1 MQAEL
6 STLKTS
12 ILQSLNKKADFSML
26 DRLNELV
33 AKKVDTEHLKQSQV
47 TLKTELTQDLQLLRQ
62 EINVDRASREQR
74 VLEKVESLS

>member
-62 EINVDRASREQR
+62 EINVDRASRE
-74 VLEKVESLS
+74 